1 MVIKKKRLNTILEI
15 VIIFFIG
22 FLLGGTSG
30 SPFYGDVNVIDE
42 GQFAAWANHML
53 HGKFLF
59 KDIYVTYGPLYVY
72 PLYLLSKIFGPSM
85 FLVRAYITI
94 GALVGIYAVNEILK
108 QFKIEKLLRYLTLV
122 LFALLP
128 IMQIRQAVGYIIL
141 LFLFKGIETRK
152 LRWFFFCGISLA
164 TCFLIS
170 PEIGIFSAIIIFLY
184 YSYTLVTADIIR
196 IVFQRISVFL
206 LGILFIVIPF
216 SLWTEYEGWLT
227 AYIVGTEDILTSL
240 SGINSPNGQNFPN
253 PYTLFP
259 VTLDPILLFK
269 FIFSQDMMLYWTI
282 FIYLLIVG
290 YIVIRMALQKR
301 DRKDVYI
308 TMIGLYGVLMYTIL
322 LSRNGI
328 GHFFFTLSPLIILI
342 VYFIDKALRIVK
354 QKKSKRIEKSVALI
368 GVLAISLFVL
378 RLLAINR
385 PEIIKKFTFPFSVS
399 LFKQNPVRFGPMSV
413 SSVQEQQLSIIQNYI
428 LQQTT
433 EKDNIFLFS
442 NEPVVYMLVDRI
454 NPTRYD
460 LPFVANPL
468 EKRLEL
474 IFDLTRNPP
483 RYIIENQKSWA
494 VDGVSNR
501 QRLPEVYEYLEKQY
515 HKTAVIGNYI
525 VYEINR
531 Q

>member
-1 MVIKKKRLNTILEI
+1 
-15 VIIFFIG
+15 
-22 FLLGGTSG
+22 
-30 SPFYGDVNVIDE
+30 
-42 GQFAAWANHML
+42 
-53 HGKFLF
+53 
-59 KDIYVTYGPLYVY
+59 
-72 PLYLLSKIFGPSM
+72 
-85 FLVRAYITI
+85 
-94 GALVGIYAVNEILK
+94 
-108 QFKIEKLLRYLTLV
+108 
-122 LFALLP
+122 
-128 IMQIRQAVGYIIL
+128 
-141 LFLFKGIETRK
+141 
-152 LRWFFFCGISLA
+152 
-164 TCFLIS
+164 
-170 PEIGIFSAIIIFLY
+170 
-184 YSYTLVTADIIR
+184 
-196 IVFQRISVFL
+196 
-206 LGILFIVIPF
+206 
-216 SLWTEYEGWLT
+216 
-227 AYIVGTEDILTSL
+227 
-240 SGINSPNGQNFPN
+240 
-253 PYTLFP
+253 
-259 VTLDPILLFK
+259 
-269 FIFSQDMMLYWTI
+269 
-282 FIYLLIVG
+282 
-290 YIVIRMALQKR
+290 
-301 DRKDVYI
+301 
-308 TMIGLYGVLMYTIL
+308 MIGLYGVLMYTIL